1 MTDLL
6 GLRDERPRRPSR
18 RAPKRSGGAKLLAV
32 LFVALLV
39 AGLAYG
45 AVWAGGKVMGQFES
59 APDYPGPGSGEVVVQ
74 VLPGQTA
81 ADVATT
87 LRDED
92 VVASR
97 TAFLEVANPD
107 PRAASIQP
115 GFYRLLGQMTAA
127 DAFELLLDPSSRI
140 LGRVTV
146 PEGYTVPQTLE
157 ALAAG
162 TEIPLADY
170 EAAAA
175 DPASLG
181 LPAYAESGVAA
192 EGLPH
197 PYAATLEGF
206 LFPATYEVE
215 PGMTAR
221 DVLAMMVARFTQAA
235 ETVQLEE
242 RAAELGI
249 TPYEAVIVAS
259 LIEREVKFDDEY
271 PRVAQVVYNRLEMG
285 ETIGIDAAVLYGLG
299 RTSGTLTQ
307 SDLDKDTP
315 YNLRQNRGLPPT
327 PIASPGEATLRGAV
341 NPSGGD
347 ELFYVLATKEGRS
360 MFTTNLQDHNRAV
373 AKARAEG
380 IF

>member
-1 MTDLL
+1 VTDLL
-6 GLRDERPRRPSR
+6 DLGSERPPRPRRSR
-18 RAPKRSGGAKLLAV
+18 RKKSSGARWLAV
-32 LFVALLV
+32 LFVFLLV
-39 AGLAYG
+39 GGLAYG
-45 AVWAGGKVMGQFES
+45 AYWAGGKVLAQFES

-74 VLPGQTA
+74 VMPGQTA

-115 GFYRLLGQMTAA
+115 GFYRLLGQMKAA
-127 DAFELLLDPSSRI
+127 DAFELLLDPTARI

-170 EAAAA
+170 EAASQDTGA
-175 DPASLG
+175 LG
-181 LPAYAESGVAA
+181 LPPYAEGR
-192 EGLPH
+192 
-197 PYAATLEGF
+197 LEGF

-215 PGMTAR
+215 PGMTAV
-221 DVLAMMVARFTQAA
+221 DVLSMMVARFNQAA
-235 ETVQLEE
+235 ETVDLEA
-242 RAAELGI
+242 RAEGLGI
-249 TPYEAVIVAS
+249 TPYEAVIVGS

-271 PRVAQVVYNRLEMG
+271 PRVAQVVYNRLKIN
-285 ETIGIDAAVLYGLG
+285 ETIGIDAAVLFGLG
-299 RTSGTLTQ
+299 RTSGGLTQ

-315 YNLRQNRGLPPT
+315 YNLRRNRGLPPT
-327 PIASPGEATLRGAV
+327 PIASPGEATLQGAV

-347 ELFYVLATKEGRS
+347 ELFYVLGTKEGRS
-360 MFTTNLQDHNRAV
+360 VFTTNLQDHNRAV
-373 AKARAEG
+373 AKAKAEG